1 MKLVGG
7 YFVHMPVLICYSPVL
22 NFFGKKVLACIA
34 DINIEPQFVMSAK
47 LHQYP

>member
-34 DINIEPQFVMSAK
+34 DINIEPQFVMSVK
-47 LHQYP
+47 LH